1 MSNAL
6 RVAFIGF
13 GAIGRTLTSLVRQY
27 PDRVQI
33 VGVAKA
39 TAPTP
44 HDLTLLPSGARF
56 VSSVSE
62 LAGFDVDL
70 VVECAGHAALREFA
84 PQVLGRG
91 RDLLIASVGA
101 LADRALESMLISQAQ
116 RCGARILIPSG
127 ALGGL
132 DVLSAARIAG
142 LEAVTYVGRKPPR
155 AWRGT
160 RAEQL
165 VNLDDE
171 SGTAMLLF
179 DGTARQA
186 ALDFPQNANVTAAV
200 SFAGLGFDATRVQL
214 IADPRCNGNEH
225 RLNARGIFGSFE
237 IVVAA
242 NALADNPKTS
252 MLAPC
257 SLARCLI
264 DLRATVVLA

>member
-1 MSNAL
+1 MNSEL

-13 GAIGRTLTSLVRQY
+13 GAIGRTLASLLRQY
-27 PDRVQI
+27 SDRVQV
-33 VGVAKA
+33 VGVVKA

-44 HDLTLLPSGARF
+44 HELTLLPSNARF
-56 VSSVSE
+56 A
-62 LAGFDVDL
+62 LTAGEFAEVDADL

-84 PQVLGRG
+84 PEVLRRG

-101 LADRALESMLISQAQ
+101 LADRELESMLRTQAQ
-116 RCGARILIPSG
+116 RYGARILIPSG

-132 DVLSAARIAG
+132 DVLAAARIGG
-142 LEAVTYVGRKPPR
+142 LEAVTYVGRKPLR

-160 RAEQL
+160 HAEKL
-165 VNLDDE
+165 VNLDDT
-171 SGTAMLLF
+171 SGTPMLLF

-200 SFAGLGFDATRVQL
+200 AFAGLGFDATRVQL
-214 IADPRCNGNEH
+214 IADPHCNGNEH
-225 RLNARGIFGSFE
+225 RLSAHGAFGKFE

-257 SLARCLI
+257 SLARCLLN
-264 DLRATVVLA
+264 LRATVVLA